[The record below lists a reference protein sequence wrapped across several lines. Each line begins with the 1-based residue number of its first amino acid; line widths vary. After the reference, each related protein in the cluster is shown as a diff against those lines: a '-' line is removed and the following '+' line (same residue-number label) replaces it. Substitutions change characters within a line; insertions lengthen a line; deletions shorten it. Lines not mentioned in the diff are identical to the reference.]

1 MADIVASTG
10 SMIVVSNRLPFVL
23 KRDPITGDLERKASA
38 GGLVTAVAPVVIQSH
53 GLWVGWPGIHL
64 EDENEPIPESL
75 PSDTTPTAGLKSE
88 KVVAVLVDAD
98 LFDSYYNGCCNGT
111 LWPLFHSMPD
121 RANFSSE
128 TWRAYVKVNQ
138 SFAEKTMEALIRLSK
153 DTAVE
158 DSSSQTSNST
168 QCPLVWIHDYHLTL
182 AANWVRQSAEDANI
196 KYKLGFFLHI
206 PFPPWDIFR
215 LIPWSDDILQGMLG
229 CDVVG
234 FHIDDYC
241 VNFVDCC
248 QRRLGCR
255 VDRKNLLVEH
265 GGRTVRVRALPIGI
279 PFKRFVTL
287 AENAPKVVT
296 TNQKIILGV
305 DRLDYT
311 KGLVHRLKAFELLL
325 ERYPEHLEKKEL
337 VKLIFN
343 YYAPVGPC
351 WQVTLLQIAV
361 PSRTDVKE
369 YQDLKEELDQ
379 MVGKING
386 RFTTPNW
393 SPIRYI
399 YGCVGQDQLAAFYR
413 DAAVCLVTPLRD
425 GMNLVAKEFVACQIN
440 QPPGVLIVSPFAGAG
455 EMMHEALLCNP
466 YETEEAS
473 EVIHRALKMPEDERT
488 LRMNYLR
495 RREKQNDVDQWLRR
509 FLKAMGSVVEGLEDT
524 MPTVMQPV
532 TLDDFNDY
540 LENYVGNKHKL
551 ALLLDYDGTLAPL
564 AHHPDLA
571 VIPPETKNIIERLAN
586 FPDVYIAII
595 SGRNVNNVK
604 EMVGIEGI
612 TYAGNHGLEILHP
625 DGSKFVHPMPVEYEN
640 NVKTLLK
647 DLQDKVCKQGAWVE
661 NKGALLTFHY
671 RETPVNIRPDM
682 VAEAKKMIK
691 DAGFLAGQAHC
702 AIEAKPPVEWDKG
715 RASLYILRT
724 QFGVDW
730 SERIRI
736 IYVGD
741 DTTDEDAMQALK
753 GMAATFR
760 VAASHIVRTVA
771 ERRLP
776 NTDAVL
782 TLLKWV
788 ERHLHRKDLKQDSS
802 STLSFKH
809 RSRHGSL
816 MVEMSYDPDSG
827 SNTPTSPDTSL
838 QDAKTQTSTSPN
850 PPHPEIHHVK
860 TQTKSGSNDD
870 AN

>member
-1 MADIVASTG
+1 
-10 SMIVVSNRLPFVL
+10 
-23 KRDPITGDLERKASA
+23 
-38 GGLVTAVAPVVIQSH
+38 
-53 GLWVGWPGIHL
+53 
-64 EDENEPIPESL
+64 
-75 PSDTTPTAGLKSE
+75 
-88 KVVAVLVDAD
+88 
-98 LFDSYYNGCCNGT
+98 
-111 LWPLFHSMPD
+111 MPD

-138 SFAEKTMEALIRLSK
+138 SFAEKTMEALIRLNK
-153 DTAVE
+153 DTTVE

-325 ERYPEHLEKKEL
+325 ERYPEHLEK
-337 VKLIFN
+337 
-343 YYAPVGPC
+343 
-351 WQVTLLQIAV
+351 VTLLQIAV

-509 FLKAMGSVVEGLEDT
+509 FLKAMGSTVEGLEDT

-540 LENYVGNKHKL
+540 LEKYVGNKHKL

-571 VIPPETKNIIERLAN
+571 VIPPETKNILERLAN

-682 VAEAKKMIK
+682 VTQAKKMIK
-691 DAGFLAGQAHC
+691 DAGFIAGQAHCAIEAKPPVEWDKGRASLYILRTQFGVDWSERIRIIYVGDDTTDEDAMQMIKDAGFIAGQAHC

-838 QDAKTQTSTSPN
+838 QDAKTQTSTSAN

-870 AN
+870 TN